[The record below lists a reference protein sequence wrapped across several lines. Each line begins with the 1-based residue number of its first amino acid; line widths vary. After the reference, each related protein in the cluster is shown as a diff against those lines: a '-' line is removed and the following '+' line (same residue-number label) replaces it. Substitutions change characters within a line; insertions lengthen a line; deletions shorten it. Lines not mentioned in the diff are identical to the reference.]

1 GRRFD
6 TDEHTTEI
14 CFDHRIQQFRP
25 RSKINRSFCE
35 EPEGIPVAALPSSQL
50 PGELQSR
57 LVISDKIVVDNE
69 YFFPP
74 AELQKRVE
82 FSNQLRRGLRPRTA
96 SVQRDDVAKI
106 TGERAASRK
115 LHRHG
120 TVFF

>member
-1 GRRFD
+1 MQSNGSRRRFWNFFD
-6 TDEHTTEI
+6 SFSDSTDGVSIPMNTRQKFALTI
-14 CFDHRIQQFRP
+14 A
-25 RSKINRSFCE
+25 SNRSDRE
-35 EPEGIPVAALPSSQL
+35 ARSIEASVKNPNGY
-50 PGELQSR
+50 R
-57 LVISDKIVVDNE
+57 
-69 YFFPP
+69 FPP